1 MKERH
6 KAHNLGA
13 MRNMIRGITRL
24 CIHAGMISILA
35 DGSHRTQN
43 QVMHHSDTLRRKTEG
58 CLREQ
63 QVVVDQSGA
72 VTDLN
77 EDILTHHAVRLY
89 DTALV
94 ASA

>member
-1 MKERH
+1 
-6 KAHNLGA
+6 
-13 MRNMIRGITRL
+13 
-24 CIHAGMISILA
+24 
-35 DGSHRTQN
+35 
-43 QVMHHSDTLRRKTEG
+43 MHHSDTLRRKTEG